1 MVPYTNNRSIWS
13 TNWRDQTVP
22 TSVPWIMSRRALLDT
37 NYRETGMVRPESSV
51 IELQVEKVGQL
62 FDTLDPTPF
71 RERDLDREAEEY
83 IVGWA
88 RELPRKT
95 TIRIIIHMPV
105 SEVTKEQT
113 QLLGQ
118 AVNRY
123 FGYRADMLTTELKEV
138 LRVGRYSLCIGL
150 VVLTACVI
158 SARLIA
164 QLSSSGEF
172 TALLREGLIILG
184 WVANW
189 RPIEIILYDR
199 WPIIRR
205 RNLYRRLAGAEITV
219 SPR

>member
-1 MVPYTNNRSIWS
+1 MVPFPESPSVSLSLCRA
-13 TNWRDQTVP
+13 RDRT
-22 TSVPWIMSRRALLDT
+22 
-37 NYRETGMVRPESSV
+37 ETGMAELSI
-51 IELQVEKVGQL
+51 IELQVEKIGQL

>member
-1 MVPYTNNRSIWS
+1 MVHPEPSI
-13 TNWRDQTVP
+13 
-22 TSVPWIMSRRALLDT
+22 
-37 NYRETGMVRPESSV
+37 

-71 RERDLDREAEEY
+71 RERDLDREAEDY

-88 RELPRKT
+88 REFPRKAA
-95 TIRIIIHMPV
+95 IRIVIHMPA
-105 SEVTKEQT
+105 SEASSEQA

-118 AVNRY
+118 AVSGY
-123 FGYRADMLTTELKEV
+123 FEHRADLLTNELKEL
-138 LRVGRYSLCIGL
+138 LRVGRYSLCVGL
-150 VVLTACVI
+150 AVLTGCVI
-158 SARLIA
+158 GARLIA
-164 QLSSSGEF
+164 RLSSSGEF

-205 RNLYRRLAGAEITV
+205 RNLYRRLARAEMVIC
-219 SPR
+219 PR

>member
-1 MVPYTNNRSIWS
+1 MVPFPESPSVSLSLCRA
-13 TNWRDQTVP
+13 RDRT
-22 TSVPWIMSRRALLDT
+22 
-37 NYRETGMVRPESSV
+37 ETGMAELSI
-51 IELQVEKVGQL
+51 IELQVEKIGQL

-138 LRVGRYSLCIGL
+138 LRVGRYSLCVGL

-205 RNLYRRLAGAEITV
+205 RNLYRRLAGAEIIV
-219 SPR
+219 SPRRPGLRNVFPGRRP